1 MKKPESYT
9 EYLALSNYEKAHL
22 MKQEKKEK
30 NLESCLAPHPWIS
43 CKDRL
48 PKEGDKV
55 ETKIHDEKGCRNEN
69 TLCRQGGLWFLPDFS
84 MYVYYTPTHWRL
96 INEW

>member
-1 MKKPESYT
+1 MKTPESYT
-9 EYLALSNYEKAHL
+9 EYLALSD
-22 MKQEKKEK
+22 KEK
-30 NLESCLAPHPWIS
+30 MKLYEQKCLNPHPWIS

-69 TLCRQGGLWFLPDFS
+69 TLCRKGGLWFLPDFS

>member
-1 MKKPESYT
+1 MKTPESYT
-9 EYLALSNYEKAHL
+9 EYLALSD
-22 MKQEKKEK
+22 KEK
-30 NLESCLAPHPWIS
+30 MKLCEQTLHPHPWIS

-55 ETKIHDEKGCRNEN
+55 ETKIHDEKGSRNEN
-69 TLCRQGGLWFLPDFS
+69 TLCRQGCLWFLPDFS